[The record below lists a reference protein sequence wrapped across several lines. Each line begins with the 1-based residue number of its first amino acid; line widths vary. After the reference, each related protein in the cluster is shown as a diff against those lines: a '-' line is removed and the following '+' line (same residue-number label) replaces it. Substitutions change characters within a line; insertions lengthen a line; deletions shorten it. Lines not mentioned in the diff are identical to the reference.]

1 MSCVYVC
8 TKLNYMKR
16 ALYATVFLTSLMMWS
31 CNYSEQPVT
40 VNADNRFSLTV
51 PSWLEEDK
59 KLKEGAEFQY
69 ANRFRN
75 FYAIGEV
82 IKDAKPGSDLKPHL
96 DGYLKLLTDTA
107 VMKGALV
114 SDSTAI
120 NIGNAR
126 GVRVEVFGKMSDENI
141 YFSEVVLSGSKGLY
155 HLSLWT
161 RSEERKLHFK
171 GQIDSIIYSF
181 REI

>member
-8 TKLNYMKR
+8 TKQNDMKR
-16 ALYATVFLTSLMMWS
+16 ALYAMIFWTCLTMWS

-40 VNADNRFSLTV
+40 VNAGNRFSLTI

-59 KLKEGAEFQY
+59 KLKAGAEFQY

-75 FYAIGEV
+75 FYVIGEV
-82 IKDAKPGSDLKPHL
+82 IQGAQPGSDIKPYL

-107 VMKGALV
+107 VMKNAQV
-114 SDSTAI
+114 SDSTLI
-120 NIGNAR
+120 SVGNAR
-126 GVRVEVFGKMSDENI
+126 GVRVEVFGKMSDESI
-141 YFSEVVLSGSKGLY
+141 YFSEVVLNGSRGLY

-171 GQIDSIIYSF
+171 GQIDSILYSF